1 MTRSGTVGSV
11 NSESGVIRAQRWTQG
26 SGFDTVEVPAEAADG
41 FALAEIDLALV
52 CGSDGHTV
60 SGRRSSPSPSIL
72 GHESV
77 GRVARPGPVG
87 GDPLVDVFGDPVA
100 EGDRIVWSVTAT
112 CGTCDR
118 CRRGLTAKCRSV
130 LKTGHEP
137 TDGPWPLSGGYAT
150 HIALH
155 GGLALV
161 RVPDVVSDAEAAMS
175 SCALATV
182 MACLEA
188 AAPVARQRVLVLGV
202 GMLGVC
208 AVAVARY
215 RGAAQ
220 VTAVD
225 VAADRLDLALAAG
238 ADEACV
244 PDDLAGEFDVVIE
257 LSGAP
262 SSVALGLA
270 HAALGAVI
278 VLAGSVTP
286 GPPVPLDAERV
297 TRSWWTIR
305 GVHNYEARH
314 LQQAV
319 RFLAESPLRLDGIF
333 ADPVPLQGLPG
344 LFEASPQPGLLR
356 RAVCPRG

>member
-1 MTRSGTVGSV
+1 MTLSCD
-11 NSESGVIRAQRWTQG
+11 VILAQRWTRD
-26 SGFDTVEVPAEAADG
+26 SGFELVDVPVQTADG
-41 FALAEIDLALV
+41 FALAQIELALV
-52 CGSDGHTV
+52 CGSDEHTV

-77 GRVARPGPVG
+77 GRVVRSGPLG
-87 GDPLVDVFGDPVA
+87 GAPLCDVFGDPVA
-100 EGDRIVWSVTAT
+100 EGDRIVWSVTAS

-118 CRRGLTAKCRSV
+118 CRLGLTAKCRSV

-161 RVPDVVSDAEAAMS
+161 RVPDSVSDAEAAMS

-182 MACLEA
+182 TACLEA
-188 AAPVARQRVLVLGV
+188 AAPVARRRVLVLGV

-208 AVAVARY
+208 AVAVARH
-215 RGAAQ
+215 RGAAE

-225 VAADRLDLALAAG
+225 VAAGRLDLARAAG
-238 ADEACV
+238 AESACA

-257 LSGAP
+257 LSGVP

-270 HAALGAVI
+270 HAAVGAVI

-314 LQQAV
+314 LHQAV
-319 RFLAESPLRLDGIF
+319 RFLAESPLGLDGIF
-333 ADPVPLQGLPG
+333 ADPVPLEHLPS
-344 LFEASPQPGLLR
+344 LFETPTAPNVLR